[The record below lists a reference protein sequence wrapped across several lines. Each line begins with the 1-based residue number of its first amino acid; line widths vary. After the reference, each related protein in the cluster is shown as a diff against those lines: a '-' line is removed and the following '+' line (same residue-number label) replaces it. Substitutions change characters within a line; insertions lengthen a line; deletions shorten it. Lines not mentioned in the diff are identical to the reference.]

1 MLICVTDG
9 EMMLLVFDVGN
20 SNIVLGMFREDKLS
34 YSWRVSTDQAKS
46 SDEYVILINQLL
58 EYYDLK
64 PESVE
69 DVIVSSVVP
78 DLTYTLELAIRKLF
92 RIYPLSMDSG
102 TKTGMQIHYDNPKQV
117 GADRIVNAV
126 AAYEKYGGPL
136 IVVDFGTA
144 TTFCA
149 ISAAG
154 EYLGGTISP
163 GIKISSDALFQKAA
177 KLPRIDLVK
186 PGRVICHNTVSSM
199 QSGII
204 YGYVGLVEYVIDKMK
219 KELSDEIQSITVVAT
234 GGLSTLIASET
245 DAIDVIDKT
254 ITLDGLKIIYE
265 KNKEGRTP
273 ESIRSEEMLPEKN
286 LQLEA

>member
-1 MLICVTDG
+1 
-9 EMMLLVFDVGN
+9 MLLVFDVGN
-20 SNIVLGMFREDKLS
+20 SNIVLGMFNQEKLA
-34 YSWRVSTDQAKS
+34 YSWRISTDQAKS

-58 EYYDLK
+58 QYYDLK
-64 PESVE
+64 PESVD

-78 DLTYTLELAIRKLF
+78 DITYTMELAIRKLF
-92 RIYPLSMDSG
+92 NLFPLSMDSG
-102 TKTGMQIHYDNPKQV
+102 TNTGMDIQYDNPKQV

-126 AAYEKYGGPL
+126 AAFEKYGGPL
-136 IVVDFGTA
+136 VVVDFGTA

-186 PGRVICHNTVSSM
+186 PGRVICQNTVNSM

-204 YGYVGLVEYVIDKMK
+204 YGYVGLVEYIVDKMK
-219 KELSDEIQSITVVAT
+219 SELKDGEKPIRVVAT

-245 DAIDVIDKT
+245 DTIDIIDKT
-254 ITLDGLKIIYE
+254 ITLNGLKIIYE
-265 KNKEGRTP
+265 RNKEGRTR
-273 ESIRSEEMLPEKN
+273 ESVRREAMLPEIN
-286 LQLEA
+286 IQLEA

>member
-1 MLICVTDG
+1 
-9 EMMLLVFDVGN
+9 MLLVFDVGN
-20 SNIVLGMFREDKLS
+20 SNIVLGMFKEDKLA
-34 YSWRVSTDQAKS
+34 YSWRISTDQAKS

-58 EYYDLK
+58 HYYDLK
-64 PESVE
+64 PESVS

-78 DLTYTLELAIRKLF
+78 DITYTLELAIRKLF
-92 RIYPLSMDSG
+92 HLYPLSMDSG
-102 TKTGMQIHYDNPKQV
+102 TKTGMEIQYDNPKQV

-126 AAYEKYGGPL
+126 AAFEKYGGPL

-149 ISAAG
+149 ISPTGA
-154 EYLGGTISP
+154 YLGGTISP

-186 PGRVICHNTVSSM
+186 PGRVICHNTVTSM
-199 QSGII
+199 QAGIL
-204 YGYVGLVEYVIDKMK
+204 YGYVGLVEYIIDKMK
-219 KELSDEIQSITVVAT
+219 NELKDGDEDIRVVAT

-245 DAIDVIDKT
+245 TAIDIIDKT

-265 KNKEGRTP
+265 RNKEGRTR
-273 ESIRSEEMLPEKN
+273 ESIQSEEMLPEKN
-286 LQLEA
+286 IQLEV